1 MEALWEK
8 FLAFLGLIEEEDDYE
23 DEEELH
29 GNEWEERKKRVFQPA
44 IGKPAVILV
53 RGQSAI
59 DRKDDLLEALRMG
72 QMIILDLRP
81 VDLEPG
87 QGLLDFVCGAV
98 YSTQGKVVRVAPG
111 VFLATPHSRLLET
124 WEIQVNPEEADH
136 PEEAGEV
143 DEA

>member
-1 MEALWEK
+1 MWEK

>member
-1 MEALWEK
+1 MKALWEK

-23 DEEELH
+23 EEEDLR
-29 GNEWEERKKRVFQPA
+29 GNEWEERKRRVFQPA

-53 RGQSAI
+53 RGQSGI

-72 QMIILDLRP
+72 QMVILDLRP

-98 YSTQGKVVRVAPG
+98 YSTQGKVIRVAPG

-124 WEIQVNPEEADH
+124 WENQEILEAQEEQEEAR
-136 PEEAGEV
+136 GG

>member
-1 MEALWEK
+1 MWEK

-23 DEEELH
+23 DEEELR

-72 QMIILDLRP
+72 QMLILDLRP

-124 WEIQVNPEEADH
+124 WESQVNPEEADH

-143 DEA
+143 GEA